1 MFLRKPAFYKGFHI
15 YFPEGGMKIDESDK
29 IMLVKPLHGRRAQR
43 NAQPVEH
50 HAVQQSGGKR
60 HALRHSDRHEREC
73 PRRFHTAQTAWS
85 GHCGTQ
91 CIGQQED
98 ERRFNRIR

>member
-60 HALRHSDRHEREC
+60 HALRHSDRHECEGQRGL
-73 PRRFHTAQTAWS
+73 HAAQTTGG

-91 CIGQQED
+91 RIGQHEH